1 MNVTPGT
8 RAVQPPEGLRRLLRS
23 RRNRRAGASR
33 PNRDLVAQPDSLRA
47 LPTAHF
53 ERNNTIHRQQNKVRL
68 RSVGVRLSNH
78 LWVREVR
85 HLTEKGHQSSILSTD
100 YRSDLSQVAG
110 SRQSGLA
117 QPDSQVRRQKRF
129 AQS

>member
-1 MNVTPGT
+1 
-8 RAVQPPEGLRRLLRS
+8 
-23 RRNRRAGASR
+23 
-33 PNRDLVAQPDSLRA
+33 LVAQPDSLRA